1 MLERNKPVMSAG
13 GSDLMAKDASP
24 RFIRRTF
31 LAGLL
36 ILIPLFVTYALIAFL
51 FDLFTNASAPLMKG
65 LFRLLD
71 LNPYGWAEPLVPL
84 INFLLSLAVIF
95 LLGLFGTNF
104 LGRRILQALDAL
116 ILRLP
121 LVKSIYGAVKQM
133 VDTFQGPRRGFQRV
147 VLLQFPN
154 RGLWTMGFVA
164 SERLDSMNLT
174 SSPTLLAVYIPT
186 TPNPTT
192 GYLVMV
198 RPEDVVDVDYTV
210 EDAFKFI
217 ISSGIVGRDLSAPN
231 KVFPAPP
238 PTVAEM
244 PTS

>member
-1 MLERNKPVMSAG
+1 MS
-13 GSDLMAKDASP
+13 KDASS

-31 LAGLL
+31 FAGLL

-51 FDLFTNASAPLMKG
+51 FNIFTNASAPLMKA
-65 LFRLLD
+65 LFRILD
-71 LNPYGWAEPLVPL
+71 LNRYGWTAPLVPL

-95 LLGLFGTNF
+95 LLGLFGANF

-147 VLLQFPN
+147 VLIQYPS
-154 RGLWTMGFVA
+154 RELWTMGFVS
-164 SERLDSMNLT
+164 SERRDTMNLT
-174 SSPTLLAVYIPT
+174 PSPTVLTVYIPT

-210 EDAFKFI
+210 EEAFKFI
-217 ISSGIVGRDLSAPN
+217 ISSGIVGRDLLPP
-231 KVFPAPP
+231 KRVFSETP
-238 PTVAEM
+238 PTMVQM
-244 PTS
+244 PTASSLPDRHFGGRP

>member
-1 MLERNKPVMSAG
+1 MPTD
-13 GSDLMAKDASP
+13 GSS

-36 ILIPLFVTYALIAFL
+36 ILIPLFVTYGLIAFL
-51 FDLFTNASAPLMKG
+51 FNLFTNASAPLMHG
-65 LFRLLD
+65 LFRLLH
-71 LNPYGWAEPLVPL
+71 LNRYTWAEPLVPL

-95 LLGLFGTNF
+95 LLGLFGANF

-121 LVKSIYGAVKQM
+121 IVKSIYGAVKQM
-133 VDTFQGPRRGFQRV
+133 VDTFQSPRRGFQRV
-147 VLLQFPN
+147 VLIQYPN

-164 SERLDSMNLT
+164 SERRDTMNLT
-174 SSPTLLAVYIPT
+174 PSPTILTIYIPT

-198 RPEDVVDVDYTV
+198 KPEEVVDVDYTV

-217 ISSGIVGRDLSAPN
+217 ISSGLVGKDPTPPKRAFPN
-231 KVFPAPP
+231 ASPTMVQMPA
-238 PTVAEM
+238 
-244 PTS
+244 S

>member
-1 MLERNKPVMSAG
+1 MP
-13 GSDLMAKDASP
+13 KDASP

-31 LAGLL
+31 LTGLL
-36 ILIPLFVTYALIAFL
+36 ILIPLFVTYALITFL
-51 FDLFTNASAPLMKG
+51 FNIFTNASAPLMKG
-65 LFRLLD
+65 LFRFFE
-71 LNPYGWAEPLVPL
+71 LNRYTWTEPLVPL

-95 LLGLFGTNF
+95 LLGLFGANF
-104 LGRRILQALDAL
+104 LGRRILQAIDAL

-147 VLLQFPN
+147 VLIQYPSQ
-154 RGLWTMGFVA
+154 GLWTMGFVS
-164 SERLDSMNLT
+164 SERRDTMNLT
-174 SSPTLLAVYIPT
+174 PSPTILTVYIPT

-198 RPEDVVDVDYTV
+198 RPDNVIDVDYTV

-217 ISSGIVGRDLSAPN
+217 ISSGIVGRDLSSPN
-231 KVFPAPP
+231 SVLPESSPTMVRMPA
-238 PTVAEM
+238 
-244 PTS
+244 S

>member
-1 MLERNKPVMSAG
+1 MP
-13 GSDLMAKDASP
+13 KDASP

-31 LAGLL
+31 LAGFL

-51 FDLFTNASAPLMKG
+51 FNMFTNASAPLMKG
-65 LFRLLD
+65 LFRILD
-71 LNPYGWAEPLVPL
+71 LNRYGWTAPLVPL

-104 LGRRILQALDAL
+104 LGRRILQTLDAL

-147 VLLQFPN
+147 VLIQYPSQ
-154 RGLWTMGFVA
+154 GLWTMGFVS
-164 SERLDSMNLT
+164 SERRDTMHLT
-174 SSPTLLAVYIPT
+174 PSPTFLTVYIPT

-198 RPEDVVDVDYTV
+198 KPEEVIDVDYTV

-217 ISSGIVGRDLSAPN
+217 ISSGLVGRDL
-231 KVFPAPP
+231 APP
-238 PTVAEM
+238 RKVLSESPPTMVQM
-244 PTS
+244 PAS

>member
-1 MLERNKPVMSAG
+1 MP
-13 GSDLMAKDASP
+13 KDTSP

-31 LAGLL
+31 FAGLL
-36 ILIPLFVTYALIAFL
+36 ILIPLFVTYVLIAFL
-51 FDLFTNASAPLMKG
+51 FNIFTDASAPLMKG
-65 LFRLLD
+65 LFRILD
-71 LNPYGWAEPLVPL
+71 LNHYTWTAPLVPL

-121 LVKSIYGAVKQM
+121 IVKSIYGAVKQM

-147 VLLQFPN
+147 VLIQYPSP
-154 RGLWTMGFVA
+154 GLWTMGFVS
-164 SERLDSMNLT
+164 SERRDTMQLT
-174 SSPTLLAVYIPT
+174 PSPTILTVYIPT

-198 RPEDVVDVDYTV
+198 KPEDVVDVDYTV

-217 ISSGIVGRDLSAPN
+217 ISSGIVGRDLASP
-231 KVFPAPP
+231 KRVFPETPP
-238 PTVAEM
+238 AMVQM
-244 PTS
+244 PAS

>member
-1 MLERNKPVMSAG
+1 
-13 GSDLMAKDASP
+13 MAKDANS

-31 LAGLL
+31 LTGLL
-36 ILIPLFVTYALIAFL
+36 ILIPLFVTYVLIAFL
-51 FDLFTNASAPLMKG
+51 FNLFTNASAPLMKG

-71 LNPYGWAEPLVPL
+71 LNRYTWTEPLVPF

-95 LLGLFGTNF
+95 LLGLFGANF
-104 LGRRILQALDAL
+104 LGRRILHALDAL

-133 VDTFQGPRRGFQRV
+133 VETFHGPQRGFQRV
-147 VLLQFPN
+147 VLIQYPS
-154 RGLWTMGFVA
+154 RGLWSMGFVA
-164 SERLDSMNLT
+164 SERRDTVNLT
-174 SSPTLLAVYIPT
+174 SSPTMLTICIPT

-217 ISSGIVGRDLSAPN
+217 VSSGIVGKDLAPP
-231 KVFPAPP
+231 KKAFSEPP
-238 PTVAEM
+238 PTMVQIPA
-244 PTS
+244 S

>member
-1 MLERNKPVMSAG
+1 MP
-13 GSDLMAKDASP
+13 KDPSS

-36 ILIPLFVTYALIAFL
+36 ILIPLFVTYVLIAFL
-51 FDLFTNASAPLMKG
+51 FNIFTNAGAPLMKG
-65 LFRLLD
+65 LFRILD
-71 LNPYGWAEPLVPL
+71 LSRYGWAEPLVPF

-95 LLGLFGTNF
+95 LLGLFGANF

-133 VDTFQGPRRGFQRV
+133 VDTFQGPRRSFQRV
-147 VLLQFPN
+147 VFLQFPSQ
-154 RGLWTMGFVA
+154 GLWTMGFVA
-164 SERLDSMNLT
+164 SERRDTMNLT
-174 SSPTLLAVYIPT
+174 PSPTILTVYIPT

-217 ISSGIVGRDLSAPN
+217 ISSGIVGKD
-231 KVFPAPP
+231 PAPRKRGFPDTP
-238 PTVAEM
+238 PTMVQM
-244 PTS
+244 PAS

>member
-1 MLERNKPVMSAG
+1 MP
-13 GSDLMAKDASP
+13 KDASP

-36 ILIPLFVTYALIAFL
+36 ILIPLFVTYVLIAFL
-51 FDLFTNASAPLMKG
+51 FNIFTNASAPLMKG

-71 LNPYGWAEPLVPL
+71 LNRYAWTEPLVPF
-84 INFLLSLAVIF
+84 INFLLSLTVIF
-95 LLGLFGTNF
+95 LLGLFGANF
-104 LGRRILQALDAL
+104 LGRRILQAIDTL

-147 VLLQFPN
+147 VLIQYPN

-164 SERLDSMNLT
+164 SERRDTMNLT
-174 SSPTLLAVYIPT
+174 ASPTILTVYIPT

-198 RPEDVVDVDYTV
+198 KPEDVVDIDYTV
-210 EDAFKFI
+210 EEAFKFI
-217 ISSGIVGRDLSAPN
+217 ISSGIVGKD
-231 KVFPAPP
+231 PAPP
-238 PTVAEM
+238 QKGFPETPPTMVQM
-244 PTS
+244 PAS

>member
-1 MLERNKPVMSAG
+1 MP
-13 GSDLMAKDASP
+13 KDPSS

-51 FDLFTNASAPLMKG
+51 FNIFTNVSAPLMRG
-65 LFRLLD
+65 LFRIYD
-71 LNPYGWAEPLVPL
+71 LQRYGWAGPLVPL

-133 VDTFQGPRRGFQRV
+133 VDTFHGPRRSFQRV
-147 VLLQFPN
+147 VLLQFPSQ
-154 RGLWTMGFVA
+154 GLWTMGFVA
-164 SERLDSMNLT
+164 AERRDVMHLT
-174 SSPTLLAVYIPT
+174 PSPTLLSIYIPT

-198 RPEDVVDVDYTV
+198 RPEDVVDVDYAV

-217 ISSGIVGRDLSAPN
+217 ISSGIVGKD
-231 KVFPAPP
+231 PAPP
-238 PTVAEM
+238 QKVFHDTPSTMAHM
-244 PTS
+244 PAS

>member
-1 MLERNKPVMSAG
+1 MP
-13 GSDLMAKDASP
+13 KDASS

-31 LAGLL
+31 LTGLL

-51 FDLFTNASAPLMKG
+51 FNLFTNASAPLMSG

-71 LNPYGWAEPLVPL
+71 LNRYGWTEPLVPL

-95 LLGLFGTNF
+95 LLGLFGANF
-104 LGRRILQALDAL
+104 LGRRILESIDAL

-147 VLLQFPN
+147 VLIQYPS
-154 RGLWTMGFVA
+154 RGLWSMGFVA
-164 SERLDSMNLT
+164 SERRDTMNLT
-174 SSPTLLAVYIPT
+174 PSPTLLTVCIPT
-186 TPNPTT
+186 TPNPTS

-198 RPEDVVDVDYTV
+198 KPEDVVDIDYTV

-217 ISSGIVGRDLSAPN
+217 VSSGIVGRDL
-231 KVFPAPP
+231 APP
-238 PTVAEM
+238 KGVLSDTPPTLAQM

>member
-1 MLERNKPVMSAG
+1 MP
-13 GSDLMAKDASP
+13 KDASS

-31 LAGLL
+31 LTGLL

-51 FDLFTNASAPLMKG
+51 FNIFTNASAPLMKG

-71 LNPYGWAEPLVPL
+71 LNRYGWTDPLVPL

-104 LGRRILQALDAL
+104 LGRRILQILDAL

-133 VDTFQGPRRGFQRV
+133 VDTFQTPRRGFQRV
-147 VLLQFPN
+147 VLIQYPS
-154 RGLWTMGFVA
+154 RGLWTMGFVS
-164 SERLDSMNLT
+164 SERHDTMNLT
-174 SSPTLLAVYIPT
+174 ASPTILTVYIPT

-198 RPEDVVDVDYTV
+198 KPEEVVDVDYTV

-217 ISSGIVGRDLSAPN
+217 ISSGIVGKD
-231 KVFPAPP
+231 PAPP
-238 PTVAEM
+238 KGGFPDSPPPMAQM
-244 PTS
+244 PAS

>member
-1 MLERNKPVMSAG
+1 MP
-13 GSDLMAKDASP
+13 KDPSS

-36 ILIPLFVTYALIAFL
+36 ILIPLFVTYVLIAFL
-51 FDLFTNASAPLMKG
+51 FNIFTNASAPLMKG

-71 LNPYGWAEPLVPL
+71 LNRYGWTEPLVPF

-95 LLGLFGTNF
+95 LLGLFGANF
-104 LGRRILQALDAL
+104 LGRRILQAVDAL

-147 VLLQFPN
+147 VLIQYPSP
-154 RGLWTMGFVA
+154 GLWTMGFVA
-164 SERLDSMNLT
+164 SERRDSMHLT
-174 SSPTLLAVYIPT
+174 ASPTILAVYIPT

-198 RPEDVVDVDYTV
+198 KPEDVVDVDYTV

-217 ISSGIVGRDLSAPN
+217 ISTGIVGKDPSALKGN
-231 KVFPAPP
+231 FHETP
-238 PTVAEM
+238 PTMAQM
-244 PTS
+244 PAV

>member
-1 MLERNKPVMSAG
+1 MP
-13 GSDLMAKDASP
+13 KDASP

-31 LAGLL
+31 LTGLL

-51 FDLFTNASAPLMKG
+51 FNIFTNASAPLMKG
-65 LFRLLD
+65 LFRILD
-71 LNPYGWAEPLVPL
+71 LNRYSWTDPLVPF

-104 LGRRILQALDAL
+104 LGRRILQVLDAL

-133 VDTFQGPRRGFQRV
+133 VDTFQTPRRGFQRV
-147 VLLQFPN
+147 VLIQYPS
-154 RGLWTMGFVA
+154 RGLWTMGFVS
-164 SERLDSMNLT
+164 SERRDTMNLMA
-174 SSPTLLAVYIPT
+174 SPTILTVYIPT

-198 RPEDVVDVDYTV
+198 KPEEVVDVDYTV
-210 EDAFKFI
+210 EEAFKFI
-217 ISSGIVGRDLSAPN
+217 ISSGIVGKD
-231 KVFPAPP
+231 PAPP
-238 PTVAEM
+238 TRGLPDTPPPMVQM
-244 PTS
+244 PAS

>member
-1 MLERNKPVMSAG
+1 MP
-13 GSDLMAKDASP
+13 KDASP

-31 LAGLL
+31 LTGLL
-36 ILIPLFVTYALIAFL
+36 ILIPLFVTYVLIAFL
-51 FDLFTNASAPLMKG
+51 FNIFTNASAPLMKG

-71 LNPYGWAEPLVPL
+71 LHRYAWTEPLVPL

-95 LLGLFGTNF
+95 LLGLFGANF

-133 VDTFQGPRRGFQRV
+133 VDTFQSPRRGFQRV
-147 VLLQFPN
+147 VLIQYPS
-154 RGLWTMGFVA
+154 RGLWTMGFVS
-164 SERLDSMNLT
+164 SERRDTMNLT
-174 SSPTLLAVYIPT
+174 PSPTILTVYIPT

-198 RPEDVVDVDYTV
+198 RPEEVVDVDYTV
-210 EDAFKFI
+210 EEAFKFI
-217 ISSGIVGRDLSAPN
+217 ISSGIVGRELASPN
-231 KVFPAPP
+231 RVFPESS
-238 PTVAEM
+238 PTVVRM
-244 PTS
+244 PAS

>member
-1 MLERNKPVMSAG
+1 MS
-13 GSDLMAKDASP
+13 KDATS

-51 FDLFTNASAPLMKG
+51 FNIFTNASAPLMKG
-65 LFRLLD
+65 LFRILD
-71 LNPYGWAEPLVPL
+71 LNRYDWTAPLVPL

-104 LGRRILQALDAL
+104 LGRRILQTLDAL

-147 VLLQFPN
+147 VLIQYPGP
-154 RGLWTMGFVA
+154 GLWTMGFVA
-164 SERLDSMNLT
+164 SERPDAMKLT
-174 SSPTLLAVYIPT
+174 PSPRILTVYIPT

-217 ISSGIVGRDLSAPN
+217 ISSGLVGRDLASPK
-231 KVFPAPP
+231 KVFPDTP
-238 PTVAEM
+238 PTIAQLPV
-244 PTS
+244 S

>member
-1 MLERNKPVMSAG
+1 MP
-13 GSDLMAKDASP
+13 KDASS

-31 LAGLL
+31 LTGLL

-51 FDLFTNASAPLMKG
+51 FNLFTNASAPLMSG

-71 LNPYGWAEPLVPL
+71 LNRYGWTEPLVPL

-95 LLGLFGTNF
+95 LLGLFGANF
-104 LGRRILQALDAL
+104 LGRRILEAVDAL

-147 VLLQFPN
+147 VLLQYPS
-154 RGLWTMGFVA
+154 RGLWSMGFVA
-164 SERLDSMNLT
+164 SERRDAMSLT
-174 SSPTLLAVYIPT
+174 SSPTLLTVCIPT
-186 TPNPTT
+186 TPNPTS

-198 RPEDVVDVDYTV
+198 RPEDVVDIDYTV

-217 ISSGIVGRDLSAPN
+217 VSSGIVGRDLAPT
-231 KVFPAPP
+231 KRVLSEAPP
-238 PTVAEM
+238 VMAQM
-244 PTS
+244 PTP

>member
-1 MLERNKPVMSAG
+1 MPK
-13 GSDLMAKDASP
+13 DLSS

-36 ILIPLFVTYALIAFL
+36 ILIPLFVTYMLIAFL
-51 FDLFTNASAPLMKG
+51 FNIFTNAGAPLMKG

-71 LNPYGWAEPLVPL
+71 LNRHAWTEPLVPL
-84 INFLLSLAVIF
+84 INFLLSLTVIF
-95 LLGLFGTNF
+95 LLGLFGANF
-104 LGRRILQALDAL
+104 LGRRILQAVDTL

-133 VDTFQGPRRGFQRV
+133 VDTFQGPRRSFQRV
-147 VLLQFPN
+147 VLIQYPSQ
-154 RGLWTMGFVA
+154 GLWTMGFVA
-164 SERLDSMNLT
+164 SERRDTMNLT
-174 SSPTLLAVYIPT
+174 PSPTILSVYIPT

-192 GYLVMV
+192 GYLAMV

-217 ISSGIVGRDLSAPN
+217 ISSGIVGKDPSPPKRAFD
-231 KVFPAPP
+231 KTP
-238 PTVAEM
+238 PTMARM
-244 PTS
+244 PAS

>member
-1 MLERNKPVMSAG
+1 MP
-13 GSDLMAKDASP
+13 KDPSS

-51 FDLFTNASAPLMKG
+51 FNIFTNVSAPLMRG
-65 LFRLLD
+65 LFRIYD
-71 LNPYGWAEPLVPL
+71 LHQSGWAGPLVPL
-84 INFLLSLAVIF
+84 INFLLTLAVIF

-133 VDTFQGPRRGFQRV
+133 VDTFQGPRRSFQRV
-147 VLLQFPN
+147 VLLQFPSQ
-154 RGLWTMGFVA
+154 GLWTMGFVA
-164 SERLDSMNLT
+164 SERRDVMHLT
-174 SSPTLLAVYIPT
+174 SSPTLLTIYIPT

-217 ISSGIVGRDLSAPN
+217 ISSGIVGKD
-231 KVFPAPP
+231 PAPP
-238 PTVAEM
+238 QRVFHDTPSTMAQM
-244 PTS
+244 PIS

>member
-1 MLERNKPVMSAG
+1 MP
-13 GSDLMAKDASP
+13 KDTSP

-31 LAGLL
+31 FAGLL
-36 ILIPLFVTYALIAFL
+36 ILIPLFVTYVLIAFL
-51 FDLFTNASAPLMKG
+51 FNIFTDASAPLMKG
-65 LFRLLD
+65 LFRILD
-71 LNPYGWAEPLVPL
+71 LNHYTWTAPLVPL

-121 LVKSIYGAVKQM
+121 IVKSIYGAVKQM

-147 VLLQFPN
+147 VLIQYPSP
-154 RGLWTMGFVA
+154 GLWTMGFVS
-164 SERLDSMNLT
+164 SERRDTMKLT
-174 SSPTLLAVYIPT
+174 PSPTILTVYIPT

-192 GYLVMV
+192 GYLVLV

-217 ISSGIVGRDLSAPN
+217 ISSGIVGRDLSAP
-231 KVFPAPP
+231 KRTFPETPP
-238 PTVAEM
+238 AMVQM
-244 PTS
+244 PAS